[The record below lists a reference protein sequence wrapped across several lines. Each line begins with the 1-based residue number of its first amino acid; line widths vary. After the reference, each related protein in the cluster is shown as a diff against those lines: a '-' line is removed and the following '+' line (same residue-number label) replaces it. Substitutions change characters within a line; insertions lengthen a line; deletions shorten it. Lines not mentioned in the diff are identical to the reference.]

1 MEEYKLNSIQ
11 EKAMRNFY
19 SKPAMK
25 VIFDKK
31 ARKRI
36 WNIYKSGNN
45 SVEDD
50 ANYEITCPAL
60 ADQIRKSIEMNHLIQ
75 SAVFSECAYSQTFAN
90 SLGLTIF
97 INCLIHSDELP
108 INIQKI
114 CEEYKIY
121 PRYAYTDENKTKFLI
136 QAGSC
141 HGIDALFI
149 NLDDASDFLKIEFKE
164 PAAKTSEPDL
174 PFYDYDGL
182 LNITDVWLTAYPQFR
197 KMVEEKINL
206 NFFEHLGSNIN
217 DFLAE
222 NVEYAVT
229 NNYNSNSSSGD
240 SYVKEADV
248 IITEDKNGKLVM
260 IPSNHVVLWAKLE
273 GEIRPAGR
281 NHYKVWTEGKLR
293 NVLQDL
299 GAIINE
305 NNDVIVNKTKLK
317 SRKARGA
324 NKVTGYKI
332 NEIFF
337 VYVEDVKEVVDNLIT
352 FNINKVQQLKPTIA
366 AKMFFKNL
374 KYENVKKKYNL

>member
-1 MEEYKLNSIQ
+1 
-11 EKAMRNFY
+11 
-19 SKPAMK
+19 
-25 VIFDKK
+25 
-31 ARKRI
+31 
-36 WNIYKSGNN
+36 
-45 SVEDD
+45 
-50 ANYEITCPAL
+50 
-60 ADQIRKSIEMNHLIQ
+60 
-75 SAVFSECAYSQTFAN
+75 
-90 SLGLTIF
+90 
-97 INCLIHSDELP
+97 
-108 INIQKI
+108 
-114 CEEYKIY
+114 
-121 PRYAYTDENKTKFLI
+121 
-136 QAGSC
+136 
-141 HGIDALFI
+141 
-149 NLDDASDFLKIEFKE
+149 
-164 PAAKTSEPDL
+164 
-174 PFYDYDGL
+174 
-182 LNITDVWLTAYPQFR
+182 
-197 KMVEEKINL
+197 MVEEKINL

-229 NNYNSNSSSGD
+229 NNYNSNSSSTD

-299 GAIINE
+299 GAVIHE
-305 NNDVIVNKTKLK
+305 NNDVIVNKAKLK

-337 VYVEDVKEVVDNLIT
+337 VYVEDVEEVVDNLIT
-352 FNINKVQQLKPTIA
+352 FNLNKVQQLKPTIA

-374 KYENVKKKYNL
+374 KYESVKEKYNL